1 MRSRL
6 PVQIVSEEM
15 YNKIFGRSKKPD
27 EEVVEDANR
36 QEAKKVPSERV
47 EWMSAKEFFGD
58 AD

>member
-1 MRSRL
+1 MKRRL
-6 PVQIVSEEM
+6 PVQIVSKEM

-36 QEAKKVPSERV
+36 QEPETAPAERV
-47 EWMSAKEFFGD
+47 RWMTAKAFFGD